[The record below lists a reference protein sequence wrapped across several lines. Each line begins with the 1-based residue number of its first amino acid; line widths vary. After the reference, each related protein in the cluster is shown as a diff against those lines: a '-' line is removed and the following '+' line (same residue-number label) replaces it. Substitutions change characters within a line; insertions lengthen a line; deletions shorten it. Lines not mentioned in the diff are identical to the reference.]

1 MAIDSYDK
9 WVIKM
14 SFSTCRFC
22 DSCGGNYPT
31 YAGEGVKDKSQGRYS
46 KYHDDCGGSKLYD
59 DNNNANPQLCCSFDQ
74 PPVQY
79 CLSCG
84 SDYKSILG
92 ERVNNGD
99 REEYKTKSDACEGY
113 KDGDQFKQS
122 DKRFYVC
129 GKNKR

>member
-1 MAIDSYDK
+1 LNSIHILTWLNTKNYIATHPNETIDQTDVEELKRISSYINLNDSFSMAIDSYDK

-59 DNNNANPQLCCSFDQ
+59 DNNNANPQLCCSFD
-74 PPVQY
+74 
-79 CLSCG
+79 
-84 SDYKSILG
+84 
-92 ERVNNGD
+92 
-99 REEYKTKSDACEGY
+99 
-113 KDGDQFKQS
+113 
-122 DKRFYVC
+122 
-129 GKNKR
+129 